1 MSTATRAIAEV
12 EDQNAGILATFHK
25 AEQDGLKL
33 AIKGRLVAI
42 VLLVLW
48 LLWSRGR
55 GPAAEIVMV
64 GGIFAA
70 LGLLQFS
77 VHEIPCYQT

>member
-1 MSTATRAIAEV
+1 MMSATQPFLPEV
-12 EDQNAGILATFHK
+12 NEQNAEILSTFLK

-48 LLWSRGR
+48 LLWSRGT
-55 GPAAEIVMV
+55 GPAPEILAV
-64 GGIFAA
+64 GGTFAA
-70 LGLLQFS
+70 LGLFHFRIIS
-77 VHEIPCYQT
+77 TRWD